1 LPRIKNVSAIYGPNV
16 LGGFMEPPV
25 IFEINVKEAVT
36 DNPIINAPTAV
47 MNINLYRYDY
57 RILYASII
65 NLFYI
70 ENPYLTN

>member
-1 LPRIKNVSAIYGPNV
+1 
-16 LGGFMEPPV
+16 MEPPV

-57 RILYASII
+57 RIL
-65 NLFYI
+65 
-70 ENPYLTN
+70 